1 MMKGPLSR
9 EVRQSLQLLLVS
21 ALVVGAY
28 LGLGVLALQVLD

>member
-21 ALVVGAY
+21 ALVVGAR